1 MKFDNTEYRNMKRI
15 AFFIV
20 ISLFTL
26 GISCGGSSKKSEET
40 IVSIQTDFGEIKVK
54 LYNDTPKHRDNFI
67 KITSEG
73 FYNDLLFH
81 RVINKFMIQGG
92 DPNSRN
98 SDPAAQLG
106 SGSPG
111 YTIPAEI
118 NPKYF
123 HKKGALAAARLGG
136 ARNPGKE
143 SSGSQFYIVQGE
155 VYRPGQLD
163 TMEISINKHRKDL
176 MMRDRFQAENSKFA
190 ECQKNNDRAG
200 FDKLVAEIT
209 MEIDSIYE
217 AGQKFTMSAEQRE
230 AYSTIGGYPSLDGE
244 YTVFGEVIEGFDV
257 IDKIAAVK
265 TNSANRPL
273 ENVKMKIELVK

>member
-1 MKFDNTEYRNMKRI
+1 MNRFAI
-15 AFFIV
+15 FVLAAFLTSV
-20 ISLFTL
+20 V
-26 GISCGGSSKKSEET
+26 SCGGIGKKPGEN
-40 IVSIQTDFGEIKVK
+40 IVSIKTDFGEIKVK
-54 LYNDTPKHRDNFI
+54 LYDDTPKHQENFI
-67 KITSEG
+67 KLVNEG

-98 SDPAAQLG
+98 AEPGAQLG

-118 NPKYF
+118 YPKYF

-136 ARNPGKE
+136 PRNHGKE
-143 SSGSQFYIVQGE
+143 SSGSQFYIVHGA
-155 VYRPGQLD
+155 VYRTGQLD
-163 TMEISINKHRKDL
+163 TMEININKQRKDL
-176 MMRDRFQAENSKFA
+176 MMKEHFQAVNSRLTEFR
-190 ECQKNNDRAG
+190 EKNDKEG

-209 MEIDSIYE
+209 IEVDSIYE
-217 AGQKFTMSAEQRE
+217 SGRKFTLSKEQRD

-244 YTVFGEVIEGFDV
+244 YTVFGEVVEGLDV

-273 ENVKMKIELVK
+273 EDVKMKVELLK

>member
-1 MKFDNTEYRNMKRI
+1 MKRI

-20 ISLFTL
+20 MSLFTL
-26 GISCGGSSKKSEET
+26 GISCGSSSIKSGET
-40 IVSIQTDFGEIKVK
+40 IVSIKTDVGEIKVK
-54 LYNDTPKHRDNFI
+54 LYDDTPKHRDNFI
-67 KITSEG
+67 KLVSEG

-81 RVINKFMIQGG
+81 RVINHFMIQGG

-98 SDPAAQLG
+98 AQPDIQLG

-136 ARNPGKE
+136 PRNPGKE
-143 SSGSQFYIVQGE
+143 SSGSQFYIVQGA
-155 VYRPGQLD
+155 VYRLGQLD
-163 TMEISINKHRKDL
+163 TMEISINKQKKDL
-176 MMRDRFQAENSKFA
+176 MMKERFQAENSKFA
-190 ECQKNNDRAG
+190 KFQENNDRAG
-200 FDKLVAEIT
+200 FDKLVSEIT
-209 MEIDSIYE
+209 MQVDSIYD
-217 AGQKFTMSAEQRE
+217 AGQKFTMSTERRK

-244 YTVFGEVIEGFDV
+244 YTVFGEVIEGFEV